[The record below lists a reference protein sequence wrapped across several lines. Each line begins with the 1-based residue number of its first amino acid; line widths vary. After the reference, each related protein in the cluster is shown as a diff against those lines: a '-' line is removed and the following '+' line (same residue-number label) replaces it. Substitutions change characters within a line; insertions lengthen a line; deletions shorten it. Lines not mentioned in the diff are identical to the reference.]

1 MKLVLDGKRVGKR
14 KSNRW
19 VACYIKNKAY
29 FTKKGLT
36 KRAVLHEFCH
46 HLAESKGLEIA
57 IRKEE
62 KEANNYA
69 KTFLKIWC

>member
-1 MKLVLDGKRVGKR
+1 MR
-14 KSNRW
+14 
-19 VACYIKNKAY
+19 IK
-29 FTKKGLT
+29 KKGLT